1 LIYLQLS
8 GKIYFSR
15 CNFVH
20 LSPAQ
25 LKILCAL
32 ATIRTLAEIEIDLSQ
47 HGRHE
52 KMCVPPLGDSLVHQ
66 VGQSMWHRRHMVN
79 VEKGRGRSRK
89 AAVRGNPI
97 NVKFIATI
105 HHLKS
110 EIGERG
116 GRCVC
121 AVDGWQ
127 QHFAVG
133 GFIIM
138 GNIVQAATFH

>member
-1 LIYLQLS
+1 VLHPAFLPLS
-8 GKIYFSR
+8 SSR
-15 CNFVH
+15 
-20 LSPAQ
+20 
-25 LKILCAL
+25 
-32 ATIRTLAEIEIDLSQ
+32 
-47 HGRHE
+47 
-52 KMCVPPLGDSLVHQ
+52 Q
-66 VGQSMWHRRHMVN
+66 V
-79 VEKGRGRSRK
+79 
-89 AAVRGNPI
+89 
-97 NVKFIATI
+97 